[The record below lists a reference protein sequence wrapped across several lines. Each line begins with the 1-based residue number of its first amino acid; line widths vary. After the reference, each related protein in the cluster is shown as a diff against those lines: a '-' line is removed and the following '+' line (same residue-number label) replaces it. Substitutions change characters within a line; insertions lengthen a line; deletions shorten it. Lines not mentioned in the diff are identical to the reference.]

1 MRNPARTASTAA
13 ALMIGLALV
22 SAVGVLASG
31 LKASFEHAVDA
42 QFVGDYALTSQNG
55 FIPTGIASE
64 AAVAKAPGVT
74 AVTGVRAGDGRAF
87 GNRIEV
93 TGAEPNVDK
102 AIKINWIA
110 GGRHVAAELGGNGA
124 FVDKKYADKHHLTVG
139 SRLDLETPSGSTI
152 PLVLK
157 GIFNPPS
164 GGSPFGQITISAA
177 LFDRSY
183 QSPANVYA
191 FIDVDGGVNDANTAK
206 LKHVLERFP
215 DAKVQTAAQFKKSQ
229 EKGLDTFLN
238 LLYVLLSLSIVVSL
252 FGIVNT
258 LVLSVFERT
267 REIGMLRAVG
277 LTRRQTRRMIRHE
290 AVVTALIGAA
300 LGIPLGVGLAL
311 LVGTAIGS
319 FTIAIPVGTLVAFV
333 LAAIAAGLVAAI
345 FPARRAARLN
355 VLQALQYE

>member
-31 LKASFEHAVDA
+31 IRANFEHAVDA

-55 FIPTGIASE
+55 FTPTGIASE
-64 AAVAKAPGVT
+64 TAAKTAPGVLSIS
-74 AVTGVRAGDGRAF
+74 GVRGAEGRAF
-87 GNRIEV
+87 GKKIQV
-93 TGAEPNVDK
+93 TGVEPNVETV
-102 AIKINWIA
+102 IKINWIK
-110 GGRHVAAELGGNGA
+110 GTNVAQQLGTDGA
-124 FVDKKYADKHHLTVG
+124 FVDKSYAKSHKLQLG
-139 SRLDLETPSGSTI
+139 SPLNLLTPSGKT
-152 PLVLK
+152 LALTLK
-157 GIFNPPS
+157 GVFDPPA
-164 GGSPFGQITISAA
+164 GGSPFGQVTISAQ
-177 LFDRSY
+177 LFDQSF
-183 QSPANVYA
+183 QSPANVFA
-191 FIDVDGGVNDANTAK
+191 FLKTTGGVTPQNTK
-206 LKHVLERFP
+206 TLNSTLKAFP
-215 DAKVQTAAQFKKSQ
+215 DAKIQTASQFKKSQ
-229 EKGLDTFLN
+229 EKGLNTFLN

-277 LTRRQTRRMIRHE
+277 LTRRQTRRMIRYE

-300 LGIPLGVGLAL
+300 LGIPLGVGLGI
-311 LVGTAIGS
+311 LVGSAIGS
-319 FTIAIPVGTLVAFV
+319 FAIAIPWITLAVFV
-333 LAAIAAGLVAAI
+333 LAAIVAGLIAAI

>member
-31 LKASFEHAVDA
+31 IRATFEHAVDV

-55 FIPTGIASE
+55 FTPTGIASE
-64 AAVAKAPGVT
+64 AAAAKTPGVQ
-74 AVTGVRAGDGRAF
+74 AISGVRGAEGQAFGHKIQVTGV
-87 GNRIEV
+87 
-93 TGAEPNVDK
+93 EPNVDK
-102 AIKINWIA
+102 VIKINWIKGA
-110 GGRHVAAELGGNGA
+110 GVAQGLGTDGA
-124 FVDKKYADKHHLTVG
+124 FVDKSYAKSHMLGLG
-139 SRLDLETPSGSTI
+139 SPITLETPSGKV
-152 PLVLK
+152 LHLRLK
-157 GIFNPPS
+157 GVFDPPA
-164 GGSPFGQITISAA
+164 GGSPFGDVTISSQ
-177 LFDRSY
+177 LFDHSF

-191 FIDVDGGVNDANTAK
+191 FVKIAGGVTPANTAA
-206 LKHVLERFP
+206 LNNTLTSFP
-215 DAKVQTAAQFKKSQ
+215 DAKIQTAAQFKKAQ
-229 EKGLDTFLN
+229 EKGLDTVLN

-252 FGIVNT
+252 FGIINT

-300 LGIPLGVGLAL
+300 LGIPLGVGLGL

-319 FTIAIPVGTLVAFV
+319 FTIAVPFGTLVVFV
-333 LAAIAAGLVAAI
+333 VAAIIAGLVAAI
-345 FPARRAARLN
+345 FPARRASRLN
-355 VLQALQYE
+355 VLEALQYE